1 MQAVYGADMAFAAI
15 LADNSVVTWG
25 HPEYGGKSSRPDELT
40 VLGGSG
46 GLSKLISPISNIV
59 TLMGLR
65 V

>member
-25 HPEYGGKSSRPDELT
+25 HPEYGGKSSHSDELT

-46 GLSKLISPISNIV
+46 GLSK
-59 TLMGLR
+59 
-65 V
+65 